1 VSDDTH
7 IPVFFLANPE
17 GAIGGPKAAR
27 NWFDKITEK
36 IKQGLETCCSYIDF
50 TYYYI
55 RNIDDLEEALIKESS
70 SLGYL
75 VFVLNCISGLLKPL
89 LNTGKPIVIIN
100 ETYGGSGDYV
110 LEYGEAVKKG
120 LPVLGISTRKPYD
133 PALLKKMV
141 NYLVLLDKL
150 RKTKA
155 LFIVPRATKYYL
167 NLEYPLSID
176 VYGSLKTFSSI
187 TGAGYAVL
195 DSVEFRN
202 NYYDKVDDALAEEIA
217 RKWIKNSI
225 ENRETDYNEILKSAK
240 LYLAIKKAVEE
251 TGAKL
256 VAIDCIVLRNTGE
269 LDAWPCLAYMQLWYD
284 NIIPVCEA
292 DVGSAIVLM
301 IGKYLLGIN
310 GFITD
315 PAVDEENNE
324 IIYYH
329 CYAPTNPSGADKPEY
344 PYIIT
349 PAHLGEKRA
358 SQRVLFKPGTK
369 ITAVGLSLDEKILT
383 IHTSDLVKIEES
395 DHACSNKLVAKTNVR
410 NIVLNWRRRSG
421 WHRVVFLGDHRE
433 AFINAARLLGLRVL
447 EEDKEQ

>member
-1 VSDDTH
+1 MSDTPH
-7 IPVFFLANPE
+7 FPVFFIVNPE
-17 GAIGGPKAAR
+17 GAIGGPKAAQD
-27 NWFDKITEK
+27 WFNEITNKIR
-36 IKQGLETCCSYIDF
+36 QGLEACCSDVDF
-50 TYYYI
+50 TYYYV
-55 RNIDDLEEALIKESS
+55 RNIDDLKEALIKESGS
-70 SLGYL
+70 VGYL

-89 LNTGKPIVIIN
+89 LDTGKPTILIN

-133 PALLKKMV
+133 PGLLRKMV

-150 RKTKA
+150 KRTKV
-155 LFIVPRATKYYL
+155 LFIVPKAAKYYL
-167 NLEYPLSID
+167 SLEYPLSID
-176 VYGSLKTFSSI
+176 IYGLLKTFSSI
-187 TGAGYAVL
+187 TGAGYVVL
-195 DSVEFRN
+195 DSAGFKDK
-202 NYYDKVDDALAEEIA
+202 YYSKVDDAAAEEIA
-217 RKWIKNSI
+217 KKWVRDSL

-240 LYLAIKKAVEE
+240 MYLAIKKAAEE
-251 TGAKL
+251 LGARV
-256 VAIDCIVLRNTGE
+256 VAVDCIVLRNTRE

-284 NIIPVCEA
+284 GIIPVCEA
-292 DVGSAIVLM
+292 DIGSTIALM

-329 CYAPTNPSGADKPEY
+329 CYAPTNPSGTDKPEY
-344 PYIIT
+344 PYVIT

-369 ITAVGLSLDEKILT
+369 LTAVGLSLDERTLT
-383 IHTSDLVKIEES
+383 IHTSELVRIEES
-395 DHACSNKLVAKTNVR
+395 EHACSNKLVAKTNVR
-410 NIVLNWRRRSG
+410 NIVLNWTRRSG

-433 AFINAARLLGLRVL
+433 AFINAAKLLGLKII
-447 EEDKEQ
+447 EEDK